1 MSPPN
6 NDANW
11 SRWQGVVET
20 KLDQVL
26 SAVKEL
32 GGKFESH
39 ETVDDERFKEIN
51 DKHAALDSKV
61 NWWSGAAAAVG
72 ACVGWAISYVTGKP
86 Q

>member
-11 SRWQGVVET
+11 DRWQGVVET

-26 SAVKEL
+26 IAVRDL

-39 ETVDDERFKEIN
+39 ETEDNERFKEIN
-51 DKHAALDSKV
+51 ERHSALDSKV
-61 NWWSGAAAAVG
+61 NWWSGAAAAIG
-72 ACVGWAISYVTGKP
+72 ASIGYAISYVTGKP